1 MRRKTIIAWVR
12 FNGLIVLA
20 IAIVGLAGHLAGEEH
35 LYNWNG
41 SRSAGMGVNTAVE
54 FIAVGISLIL
64 LSMLEHV

>member
-1 MRRKTIIAWVR
+1 MRRKTIVAWVR
-12 FNGLIVLA
+12 FNGLVVLA

-41 SRSAGMGVNTAVE
+41 SRAGMGVNTAVE

-64 LSMLEHV
+64 LSLLENV